1 MTADVYFLLQTIIN
15 ICKLNLNNLYRIKI
29 GHCFPEMRKM
39 FEQCNIWGWKD
50 WSWNISD
57 NVVCVRYQ
65 RRIQIKSISNF
76 STPEGSTLR

>member
-1 MTADVYFLLQTIIN
+1 
-15 ICKLNLNNLYRIKI
+15 
-29 GHCFPEMRKM
+29 MRKM

-76 STPEGSTLR
+76 STPEGSTLSAIEKKNIYIYRLIFRELNPLDVKRFLKHVYEF

>member
-1 MTADVYFLLQTIIN
+1 
-15 ICKLNLNNLYRIKI
+15 
-29 GHCFPEMRKM
+29 MRKM

-76 STPEGSTLR
+76 SMPEGSTLSAIEKKYIYRLIFRELNPLDVKRFLKHVYEF